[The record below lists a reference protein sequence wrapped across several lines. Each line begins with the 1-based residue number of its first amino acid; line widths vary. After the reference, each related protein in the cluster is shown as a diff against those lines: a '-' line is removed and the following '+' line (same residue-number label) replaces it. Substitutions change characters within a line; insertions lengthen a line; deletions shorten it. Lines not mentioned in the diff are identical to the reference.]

1 MKNVVRVLLS
11 IVVVSFGATASDSV
25 QVLNLD
31 IESQHHRITG
41 MEDRMDEINRA
52 FRQSVADVGVIGR
65 KDLKVLSI
73 SEENSVPLEDL
84 VEDIDAGVAAETIQ
98 AEFERREL
106 AQQIMDGKITVKDIE
121 RFVVSNM
128 YPVTTKLQSK
138 RALSDVL
145 LFDEEKSAI
154 VPESFVVIGVDAYS
168 LDWLTV
174 NIEEVKRLGTLIYV
188 SQIDRHEDMLALRQ
202 LFPGFDFVPVD
213 VYDLMKMLGV
223 DHYPVLVTKA
233 GAFQ

>member
-1 MKNVVRVLLS
+1 
-11 IVVVSFGATASDSV
+11 
-25 QVLNLD
+25 
-31 IESQHHRITG
+31 
-41 MEDRMDEINRA
+41 MDEINRA

-174 NIEEVKRLGTLIYV
+174 NIE
-188 SQIDRHEDMLALRQ
+188 
-202 LFPGFDFVPVD
+202 
-213 VYDLMKMLGV
+213 
-223 DHYPVLVTKA
+223 
-233 GAFQ
+233 